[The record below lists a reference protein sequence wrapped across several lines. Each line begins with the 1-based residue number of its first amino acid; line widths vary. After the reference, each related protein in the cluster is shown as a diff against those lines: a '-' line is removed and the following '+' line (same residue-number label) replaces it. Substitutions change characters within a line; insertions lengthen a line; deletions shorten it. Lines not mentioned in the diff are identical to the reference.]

1 MDEWGK
7 DLGAS
12 AAAGIVL
19 SGGGGSCGSQDG
31 TLTGN
36 GSNEMKMADFAG
48 AWAGN
53 SDLICAV
60 WEEDD

>member
-12 AAAGIVL
+12 EAAGIVL

-36 GSNEMKMADFAG
+36 GSNEMKNG
-48 AWAGN
+48 
-53 SDLICAV
+53 
-60 WEEDD
+60 